1 VYKIKQ
7 TQPVMQVMLNKGDYV
22 GALDLMEYAGR
33 TLNGQQDKQSLASP
47 ISISESQIFESRK
60 VGDGVT
66 QHSVKNYI
74 AKRVDLRG
82 VKSLAHLPL
91 QLMEI
96 SRTLHS
102 VMEAD
107 LLNILTNDLSKVVA
121 MPLSIESASNR
132 NLTFVSPLLEKTPV
146 RFWIDKILDLN
157 YDPAD
162 TSVMLKLPSEELLSS
177 EKDLKEKL
185 TPVILGLM
193 RMNRLT
199 DSLNSYK
206 TKLLHDIKILSKKV
220 TFYTIILAL
229 SS

>member
-1 VYKIKQ
+1 
-7 TQPVMQVMLNKGDYV
+7 MQVMLNKGDYV
-22 GALDLMEYAGR
+22 GALDLMEYSGR
-33 TLNGQQDKQSLASP
+33 TLNGSQDKQSLASP
-47 ISISESQIFESRK
+47 ISLSESQIFESRK
-60 VGDGVT
+60 VGEGVT

-74 AKRVDLRG
+74 SQRVDLKG

-91 QLMEI
+91 QLIEI

-121 MPLSIESASNR
+121 RPLSIESASNR
-132 NLTFVSPLLEKTPV
+132 TLNFVSPLLEKAPV
-146 RFWIDKILDLN
+146 RPWIDKILDFN
-157 YDPAD
+157 YDPAEAPV
-162 TSVMLKLPSEELLSS
+162 TLKLPSTELLSS
-177 EKDLKEKL
+177 EKELKDKL

-206 TKLLHDIKILSKKV
+206 TKLLQDIKILSKKV
-220 TFYTIILAL
+220 TFSAIMLAL